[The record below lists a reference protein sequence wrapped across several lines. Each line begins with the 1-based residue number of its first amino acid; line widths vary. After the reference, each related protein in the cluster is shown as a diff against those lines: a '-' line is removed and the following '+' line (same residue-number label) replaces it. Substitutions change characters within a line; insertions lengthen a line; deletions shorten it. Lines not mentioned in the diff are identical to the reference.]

1 MNRIGSALKPPR
13 RSSCVPLTVRAQLRF
28 IKGVVD
34 SEDLPLN
41 ISRENLQVFAA
52 LRSGHGPQAHRAE
65 IAAVP
70 TAPVPGCRCEPSIA
84 RAAEYCAAVAGQ
96 DSALIKKLGNAVAKR
111 IVRSCC
117 APLCCCAAAPQYPID
132 WAIRCAPVP
141 PPTCARPP

>member
-1 MNRIGSALKPPR
+1 V
-13 RSSCVPLTVRAQLRF
+13 CAQLRF

-52 LRSGHGPQAHRAE
+52 LRSGHSRQAHRTE

-117 APLCCCAAAPQYPID
+117 APVAAQLRHSTRLGYTM
-132 WAIRCAPVP
+132 RTVP
-141 PPTCARPP
+141 PLTCLCPP